1 MQFDT
6 FLHRRHNLAEK
17 SVMTKGVL
25 ESLWKRLQRT
35 ELKMCWVSEGVE
47 DKTDGLG
54 VACRDEERKRALW
67 GESLCI
73 TSPMLLKQIRTSWVP
88 AKIKKPSLLSLH
100 SIVQSLLSF
109 LIFYEPALLGLTQH
123 FTRWSVLRSLSPGSV
138 FVFLFKRAA
147 RSSLNYSHVSSAGS
161 RCPPLTVGLLNS
173 FTLRAV
179 RDWSTS
185 VCEGSFTRLL
195 QETHATD

>member
-88 AKIKKPSLLSLH
+88 AKIKKTLFAQFALDRSVPLVISHLLRASAPR
-100 SIVQSLLSF
+100 I
-109 LIFYEPALLGLTQH
+109 TQH
-123 FTRWSVLRSLSPGSV
+123 FIRWSVLRSLSLGSV